1 MVLREDKTLSFF
13 VRRKMVE
20 GIQENKEVIIFLFQT
35 VSVLGVLIG
44 LGRGL
49 LMISS
54 HQKRIKIKQEWLE
67 ERIDSYTAELRS
79 KSDNL
84 DSRLGRVER
93 TLFRG
98 E

>member
-1 MVLREDKTLSFF
+1 
-13 VRRKMVE
+13 MVE
-20 GIQENKEVIIFLFQT
+20 VIEENKEIILFGFQL

-67 ERIDSYTAELRS
+67 ERLDTYTAELRS
-79 KSDNL
+79 QTSNL

>member
-1 MVLREDKTLSFF
+1 MIEFI
-13 VRRKMVE
+13 E
-20 GIQENKEVIIFLFQT
+20 ENKEVIIFLFQL
-35 VSVLGVLIG
+35 VSLIGVLIG

-67 ERIDSYTAELRS
+67 ERLDTYTAELRS
-79 KSDNL
+79 QTNNL

-93 TLFRG
+93 TVFRG

>member
-1 MVLREDKTLSFF
+1 
-13 VRRKMVE
+13 MVE
-20 GIQENKEVIIFLFQT
+20 VIEENKEIILFIFQV
-35 VSVLGVLIG
+35 VSVVGVLIG
-44 LGRGL
+44 LVRGL
-49 LMISS
+49 MMISS

-67 ERIDSYTAELRS
+67 ERLDTYTAELRS
-79 KSDNL
+79 QSSNL